1 MNLKDKI
8 AEAPYGA
15 IILFAMWV
23 ILTAL
28 CVMVYFIPTETG
40 SDIVRSD
47 FPKIISEMWKYV
59 TGATVS
65 ALATLAGQNN
75 RRIHGL
81 SVAGLSEGR
90 QSDA

>member
-15 IILFAMWV
+15 IILFAMWL
-23 ILTAL
+23 ILSAL
-28 CVMVYFIPTETG
+28 CVVVYFIPTETG
-40 SDIVRSD
+40 SEIVRSD

-65 ALATLAGQNN
+65 ALATLAGRNDH
-75 RRIHGL
+75 RSHGL
-81 SVAGLSEGR
+81 SVADLSEGK